1 VKFDYRSTWKKIR
14 NKLPS
19 WVNLQNL
26 VFTSVILAFI
36 IIILW
41 SEDISHFFESIR
53 LSDVQT
59 STTPTILPGTPTPL
73 PPEWLASAQQT
84 NGIIVGAVIIVLL
97 IIAGTLAIIVR
108 DRAKQ

>member
-1 VKFDYRSTWKKIR
+1 MKIDFKLLR
-14 NKLPS
+14 DKLRKTLPS

-26 VFTSVILAFI
+26 LFTSVILAFI
-36 IIILW
+36 IIIIW
-41 SEDISHFFESIR
+41 SEDISHFFEAIR

-59 STTPTILPGTPTPL
+59 TLTPTILPGTPTPL

-84 NGIIVGAVIIVLL
+84 NGIIVGAVIIVML
-97 IIAGTLAIIVR
+97 IIAGTMAIILR

>member
-1 VKFDYRSTWKKIR
+1 MKLVLQSLR
-14 NKLPS
+14 NKLRKKLPS

-36 IIILW
+36 IIIIW
-41 SEDISHFFESIR
+41 SEDISHFFEVIR

-59 STTPTILPGTPTPL
+59 SATPSILPGTPTPL
-73 PPEWLASAQQT
+73 PAEWLASAQQT

-97 IIAGTLAIIVR
+97 IIAGTVGIILR
-108 DRAKQ
+108 DNAKQ